1 MAAHRK
7 YDYCEIYSA
16 VKSGLTKEEVK
27 ELYGVSD
34 ATLGIIITA
43 GDAFTGFVPDQ
54 HPLSKFTPRQLMEE
68 LKRRG
73 YTGKLQYVEV
83 KTIDLNTF

>member
-1 MAAHRK
+1 MAHRK

-54 HPLSKFTPRQLMEE
+54 QPLSKFTPRQLIEE
-68 LKRRG
+68 LAKRG
-73 YTGKLQYVEV
+73 YRGQLKYVQ
-83 KTIDLNTF
+83 TIDLDRI